1 MKSFGEFSFNF
12 DRDGGL
18 GLQDDG
24 HLRQLLLGLVMARL
38 RPLAGFV
45 HRVPVLGRLELWGPA
60 R

>member
-12 DRDGGL
+12 NRDGGL

-38 RPLAGFV
+38 RPLAGLV
-45 HRVPVLGRLELWGPA
+45 HWVPVLG
-60 R
+60 